1 MVSFEIPT
9 ISQFNF
15 LNIILI
21 MKEKELAPN
30 FKIPSSN
37 NEEFELKKNKN
48 NFLIIYFYPRDNT
61 PGCTNE
67 AKDFSKLYKE
77 FKKLNCEIFG
87 ISKDS
92 IESHKKFISKF
103 KIPFQLLSD
112 EKIVALKKYR
122 AWGEKS
128 MYGKKFMG
136 IKRTTVLISPKGK
149 IIKIWNNVKV
159 KEHAKEV
166 LSCLKESI

>member
-1 MVSFEIPT
+1 
-9 ISQFNF
+9 
-15 LNIILI
+15 

-30 FKIPSSN
+30 FKILSSN
-37 NEEFELKKNKN
+37 NKEFELKKNKN
-48 NFLIIYFYPRDNT
+48 KFLIIYFYPRDNT

-166 LSCLKESI
+166 LSCLKEAI

>member
-1 MVSFEIPT
+1 MI
-9 ISQFNF
+9 
-15 LNIILI
+15 
-21 MKEKELAPN
+21 KENSKAPN
-30 FKIPSSN
+30 FKLPSSN
-37 NEEFELKKNKN
+37 NKNFEIKKILKQY
-48 NFLIIYFYPRDNT
+48 LVIYFYPRDNT

-92 IESHKKFISKF
+92 IESHQKFISKF

-112 EKIVALKKYR
+112 EKIMALKKYG

-136 IKRTTVLISPKGK
+136 IKRTTVLINPKGK

-159 KEHAKEV
+159 KDHAKEV
-166 LSCLKESI
+166 LSSLKEAI

>member
-1 MVSFEIPT
+1 MI
-9 ISQFNF
+9 
-15 LNIILI
+15 
-21 MKEKELAPN
+21 KENSKAPN
-30 FKIPSSN
+30 FNLPSSA
-37 NEEFELKKNKN
+37 NKN
-48 NFLIIYFYPRDNT
+48 FEINKSLKQYLVIYFYPRDNT

-77 FKKLNCEIFG
+77 FKKLNCEIVG
-87 ISKDS
+87 ISKDN

-112 EKIVALKKYR
+112 EKMIALKKYG

-136 IKRTTVLISPKGK
+136 IKRTTVLINLKGK

-159 KEHAKEV
+159 KDHAAEV
-166 LSCLKESI
+166 LNAVKEII

>member
-1 MVSFEIPT
+1 MI
-9 ISQFNF
+9 
-15 LNIILI
+15 
-21 MKEKELAPN
+21 KENSKAPN
-30 FKIPSSN
+30 FKLPSSN
-37 NEEFELKKNKN
+37 NKNFEIKKSLGKY
-48 NFLIIYFYPRDNT
+48 LVIYFYPRDNT

-77 FKKLNCEIFG
+77 FKKLNCEIVG
-87 ISKDS
+87 ISKDT
-92 IESHKKFISKF
+92 IESHRKFISKF

-112 EKIVALKKYR
+112 EKIIALKKYG

-136 IKRTTVLISPKGK
+136 IKRTTVLINLKGK

-159 KEHAKEV
+159 KDHAKEV
-166 LSCLKESI
+166 LNCLKGAI

>member
-1 MVSFEIPT
+1 
-9 ISQFNF
+9 
-15 LNIILI
+15 

-37 NEEFELKKNKN
+37 NKEFELKKNKN
-48 NFLIIYFYPRDNT
+48 KFLIIYFYPR
-61 PGCTNE
+61 
-67 AKDFSKLYKE
+67 DFSKLYKE
-77 FKKLNCEIFG
+77 FKKFNCEIFG
-87 ISKDS
+87 VSKDS

-166 LSCLKESI
+166 LGYLKEAI

>member
-1 MVSFEIPT
+1 
-9 ISQFNF
+9 
-15 LNIILI
+15 

-37 NEEFELKKNKN
+37 NKEFELKKNKN
-48 NFLIIYFYPRDNT
+48 KFLVIYFYPRDNT

-77 FKKLNCEIFG
+77 FKKLNCDIFG

-92 IESHKKFISKF
+92 VDSHKKFISKF

-112 EKIVALKKYR
+112 EKIIALKKYG

-128 MYGKKFMG
+128 MYGKKYMG

-159 KEHAKEV
+159 KDHAKEV
-166 LSCLKESI
+166 LNCLKEAI

>member
-1 MVSFEIPT
+1 MI
-9 ISQFNF
+9 
-15 LNIILI
+15 
-21 MKEKELAPN
+21 KENSKAPN
-30 FKIPSSN
+30 FNLPSSAN
-37 NEEFELKKNKN
+37 N
-48 NFLIIYFYPRDNT
+48 NFEINKSLKQYLVIYFYPRDNT

-77 FKKLNCEIFG
+77 FKKLNCEIVG
-87 ISKDS
+87 ISKDN

-112 EKIVALKKYR
+112 EKMIALKKYG

-128 MYGKKFMG
+128 MYGKMFMG
-136 IKRTTVLISPKGK
+136 IKRTTVLINPKGK

-159 KEHAKEV
+159 KDHAAEV
-166 LSCLKESI
+166 LNAVKEII

>member
-1 MVSFEIPT
+1 MIKE
-9 ISQFNF
+9 NF
-15 LNIILI
+15 
-21 MKEKELAPN
+21 KVPN
-30 FKIPSSN
+30 FKLPSSN
-37 NEEFELKKNKN
+37 NKSFEINKSLKQY
-48 NFLIIYFYPRDNT
+48 LVIYFYPRDNT

-77 FKKLNCEIFG
+77 FKRLNCEIFG

-92 IESHKKFISKF
+92 IESHRKFISKF
-103 KIPFQLLSD
+103 KIPFHLLSD
-112 EKIVALKKYR
+112 EKIIALKKYG

-136 IKRTTVLISPKGK
+136 IKRTTVLINLKGK

-159 KEHAKEV
+159 KDHAKEV
-166 LSCLKESI
+166 LNCLKGAI

>member
-1 MVSFEIPT
+1 MI
-9 ISQFNF
+9 
-15 LNIILI
+15 
-21 MKEKELAPN
+21 KENSKASN
-30 FKIPSSN
+30 FKLPSSN
-37 NEEFELKKNKN
+37 NKTFEINKSLKQY
-48 NFLIIYFYPRDNT
+48 LVIYFYPRDNT

-77 FKKLNCEIFG
+77 FKKLNCDIFG

-92 IESHKKFISKF
+92 VDSHKKFISKF

-112 EKIVALKKYR
+112 EKIVALKKYG

-136 IKRTTVLISPKGK
+136 IKRTTVLINPKGK

-159 KEHAKEV
+159 KDHAKEV
-166 LSCLKESI
+166 LSFLKEAILKILSQ

>member
-1 MVSFEIPT
+1 MDKKS
-9 ISQFNF
+9 
-15 LNIILI
+15 
-21 MKEKELAPN
+21 APD

-37 NEEFELKKNKN
+37 NSEFQLKKNKN
-48 NFLIIYFYPRDNT
+48 QFIVIYFYPKDNT

-67 AKDFSKLYKE
+67 AKDFTKLYKQ
-77 FKKLNCEIFG
+77 FKKLNCEIVG

-92 IESHKKFISKF
+92 IESHKKFIKKF

-112 EKIVALKKYR
+112 EKMIALKKYG

-136 IKRTTVLISPKGK
+136 IKRTTVLINPKGK

-159 KEHAKEV
+159 KDHAKEV
-166 LSCLKESI
+166 LNFLKEVI

>member
-1 MVSFEIPT
+1 
-9 ISQFNF
+9 
-15 LNIILI
+15 

-37 NEEFELKKNKN
+37 NEEFELKNNKN

-61 PGCTNE
+61 PGCSNE

-112 EKIVALKKYR
+112 EKIVALKKYQ

>member
-1 MVSFEIPT
+1 
-9 ISQFNF
+9 
-15 LNIILI
+15 

-37 NEEFELKKNKN
+37 NKEFELNKNKN
-48 NFLIIYFYPRDNT
+48 KFLVIYFYPRDNT

-67 AKDFSKLYKE
+67 SKDFSKLYKE
-77 FKKLNCEIFG
+77 FKKFNCEIVG

-112 EKIVALKKYR
+112 EKIIALKKYK

-136 IKRTTVLISPKGK
+136 IKRTTFLINPKNK

-159 KEHAKEV
+159 KDHAKEV
-166 LSCLKESI
+166 LSFFKETI

>member
-1 MVSFEIPT
+1 
-9 ISQFNF
+9 
-15 LNIILI
+15 
-21 MKEKELAPN
+21 MKEKKLAPN
-30 FKIPSSN
+30 FNIPSTN
-37 NEEFELKKNKN
+37 NEEFELKKNKKK
-48 NFLIIYFYPRDNT
+48 FLVIYFYPKDNT

-77 FKKLNCEIFG
+77 FRKLNCEIVG

-112 EKIVALKKYR
+112 EKVIVLKKYN

-136 IKRTTVLISPKGK
+136 IKRTTILIDPKGK
-149 IIKIWNNVKV
+149 IMKIWNNVKV
-159 KEHAKEV
+159 LDHAKDV
-166 LSCLKESI
+166 LNFLKAAI

>member
-1 MVSFEIPT
+1 
-9 ISQFNF
+9 
-15 LNIILI
+15 

-37 NEEFELKKNKN
+37 NEEFELKKNRN

-77 FKKLNCEIFG
+77 FKKSNCEIFG

>member
-1 MVSFEIPT
+1 MI
-9 ISQFNF
+9 
-15 LNIILI
+15 
-21 MKEKELAPN
+21 KENSKAPN
-30 FKIPSSN
+30 FKLPSSN
-37 NEEFELKKNKN
+37 NKDFELIKSLKKY
-48 NFLIIYFYPRDNT
+48 LVIYFYPRDNT

-77 FKKLNCEIFG
+77 FKKLNSEIIG
-87 ISKDS
+87 ISKDN
-92 IESHKKFISKF
+92 IESHNKFISKF

-112 EKIVALKKYR
+112 EKIIALKKYG

-136 IKRTTVLISPKGK
+136 IKRTTVLINPKGK

-159 KEHAKEV
+159 TDHAKEV
-166 LSCLKESI
+166 LSLLKETI

>member
-1 MVSFEIPT
+1 MI
-9 ISQFNF
+9 
-15 LNIILI
+15 
-21 MKEKELAPN
+21 KENSKAPN
-30 FKIPSSN
+30 FKLPSSN
-37 NEEFELKKNKN
+37 NKNFEIKKSLGKY
-48 NFLIIYFYPRDNT
+48 LVIYFYPRDNT

-77 FKKLNCEIFG
+77 FKKLNCEIVG
-87 ISKDS
+87 ISKDT

-103 KIPFQLLSD
+103 KIPFHLLSD
-112 EKIVALKKYR
+112 EKIIALKKYG

-136 IKRTTVLISPKGK
+136 IKRTTVLINLKGK

-159 KEHAKEV
+159 KDHAKEV
-166 LSCLKESI
+166 LNCLKGAI

>member
-1 MVSFEIPT
+1 
-9 ISQFNF
+9 
-15 LNIILI
+15 

-37 NEEFELKKNKN
+37 NKEFELKKNKN
-48 NFLIIYFYPRDNT
+48 KNLVIYFYPKDNT

-67 AKDFSKLYKE
+67 AKDFSKLYKK
-77 FKKLNCEIFG
+77 FKKLNCEIVG

-112 EKIVALKKYR
+112 EKIITLKKYK

-136 IKRTTVLISPKGK
+136 IKRTTILINTKGK

-159 KEHAKEV
+159 TDHAKEV
-166 LSCLKESI
+166 FGFLKDAI

>member
-1 MVSFEIPT
+1 
-9 ISQFNF
+9 
-15 LNIILI
+15 

-30 FKIPSSN
+30 FKIPSN
-37 NEEFELKKNKN
+37 NNKEFELKKNKN
-48 NFLIIYFYPRDNT
+48 KFLVIYFYPRDNT

-77 FKKLNCEIFG
+77 FKKLNCDIFG

-92 IESHKKFISKF
+92 VDSHKKFISKF

-112 EKIVALKKYR
+112 EKIVALKKYG

-136 IKRTTVLISPKGK
+136 IKRTTVLINPKGK

-159 KEHAKEV
+159 KDHAKEV
-166 LSCLKESI
+166 LSCLKEAI

>member
-1 MVSFEIPT
+1 
-9 ISQFNF
+9 
-15 LNIILI
+15 

-37 NEEFELKKNKN
+37 NKEFELKKNKN
-48 NFLIIYFYPRDNT
+48 KFLVIYFYPRDNT

-77 FKKLNCEIFG
+77 FKKLNCDIFG

-92 IESHKKFISKF
+92 VDSHKKFISKF
-103 KIPFQLLSD
+103 KIPFELLSD
-112 EKIVALKKYR
+112 EKIIALKKYG

-136 IKRTTVLISPKGK
+136 IKRTTVLINPKGK

-159 KEHAKEV
+159 KEHAKDV
-166 LSCLKESI
+166 LSYLKESI

>member
-1 MVSFEIPT
+1 MI
-9 ISQFNF
+9 
-15 LNIILI
+15 
-21 MKEKELAPN
+21 KENSKAPN
-30 FKIPSSN
+30 FKLPSSN
-37 NEEFELKKNKN
+37 NKNFEINKS
-48 NFLIIYFYPRDNT
+48 LDQYLVIYFYPRDNT

-67 AKDFSKLYKE
+67 AKDFSKLYRE

-92 IESHKKFISKF
+92 VESHKKFISKF

-112 EKIVALKKYR
+112 EKITALKKYG

-136 IKRTTVLISPKGK
+136 IKRTTVLINQKGK

-159 KEHAKEV
+159 KDHAKEV
-166 LSCLKESI
+166 LSCLKEAI

>member
-1 MVSFEIPT
+1 
-9 ISQFNF
+9 
-15 LNIILI
+15 

-149 IIKIWNNVKV
+149 IIKIWKNVKV

>member
-1 MVSFEIPT
+1 
-9 ISQFNF
+9 
-15 LNIILI
+15 
-21 MKEKELAPN
+21 MKEKQLAPN
-30 FKIPSSN
+30 FKIPSGN
-37 NEEFELKKNKN
+37 NEEFELKNNKNK
-48 NFLIIYFYPRDNT
+48 FLIIYFYPRNNT

-77 FKKLNCEIFG
+77 FKKLNCEIIG

-112 EKIVALKKYR
+112 EKIIALKKYG

-136 IKRTTVLISPKGK
+136 IKRTTVLINPKSK

-159 KEHAKEV
+159 KDHAKEA
-166 LSCLKESI
+166 LSFLKEAI